1 MELTRRDWLRLSA
14 LGGVAPW
21 IGCGSDGPSWPPPGE
36 PSVASLGR
44 GTRAELDDAELELV
58 AGRVPSDMEGFVFI
72 VGGVPYGDG
81 TPLFT
86 GDAQVLRLRFEGG
99 RVRLKSRMLRTDDYL
114 LDQAATGDLAFRN
127 LGMLRMS
134 THLGARDFCNTALV
148 PSPGGRLLATYDA
161 GRPWEIDPET
171 LDVVT
176 PVGLHASWRP
186 MFPPISPG
194 LGLFP
199 VHMASAHP
207 VWDPDDGIAYLP
219 NWAPP
224 LEGLDTE
231 TFTQLLTWDG
241 ASEPVATELVD
252 RDGAPAIV
260 EQSLH
265 QIHTTRRF
273 VVLSDGAFSIE
284 PEQMTGADVTR
295 AQRPTSVF
303 WIVPKAELTG
313 GTATATRVEIPVE
326 SAHFMIERDDSADR
340 ITVALMHQ
348 NSADPSEWVRA
359 NDTLHHGGSAPPAQL
374 VGLPTA
380 PSDLAIQGRYTIDP
394 TTGEVVDSVVL
405 QDERLWGLTL
415 WSRDERDPAR
425 PLGDSLWVTLG
436 FDPNALTTRITEAYA
451 DHPHRV
457 VPLTELPT
465 TAIAPRLLRIDQSGS
480 MTITDD
486 ATLPLGWLPMS
497 PTFVP
502 RRGGSPGEGY
512 LVLLALGPVEDE
524 VWILDGGD
532 LGRGPIARLRHTG
545 FDVGFSLHTTWLP
558 DLPAPSSGYRVD
570 RREDYG
576 AALPALRDDARALAT
591 EVLGLA

>member
-14 LGGVAPW
+14 LGGLGPFL
-21 IGCGSDGPSWPPPGE
+21 GCGSESPSWPAPGD
-36 PSVASLGR
+36 PSVASLGQ
-44 GTRAELDDAELELV
+44 GTRAELDDADLELV
-58 AGRVPSDMEGFVFI
+58 AGEVPNDMEGFVFVI
-72 VGGVPYGDG
+72 GGVPYGDG

-86 GDAQVLRLRFEGG
+86 GDAQVLRLRFDGG
-99 RVRLKSRMLRTDDYL
+99 RARLKSRLLQTDDYL
-114 LDQAATGDLAFRN
+114 LDQAASGDLAFRN

-134 THLGARDFCNTALV
+134 TQLGARDFCNTALV
-148 PSPGGRLLATYDA
+148 ASPSGRLLATYDA

-171 LDVVT
+171 LEVIT
-176 PVGLHASWRP
+176 PVGLHSSWRP

-194 LGLFP
+194 LDLFP

-207 VWDPDDGIAYLP
+207 VWDPDDELAYLP

-241 ASEPVATELVD
+241 ASEPIATALVD
-252 RDGAPAIV
+252 RGGEPAVV

-265 QIHTTRRF
+265 QIHTTRRY

-295 AQRPTSVF
+295 PQRPTSVL

-326 SAHFMIERDDSADR
+326 SAHFMIERDDTGDR

-348 NSADPSEWVRA
+348 NSADPSEWIRA
-359 NDTLHHGGSAPPAQL
+359 NDQLHHDGSAPPAHL

-380 PSDLAIQGRYTIDP
+380 PADLAIQGRYVIDVA
-394 TTGEVVDSVVL
+394 TGEVADAVIL
-405 QDERLWGLTL
+405 EDERLWGLTL

-425 PLGDSLWVTLG
+425 SLGDSLWVTLG
-436 FDPNALTTRITEAYA
+436 FDPNALTTRITDAYA
-451 DHPHRV
+451 DHPHRL
-457 VPLTELPT
+457 VPLAELPT
-465 TAIAPRLLRIDQSGS
+465 TPIAPRLLRIDQSGP
-480 MTITDD
+480 MAITDD

-502 RRGGSPGEGY
+502 RRGAGPGEGY
-512 LVLLALGPVEDE
+512 LVLLALGPTDDE
-524 VWILDGGD
+524 VWILDAGD
-532 LGRGPIARLRHTG
+532 LSRGPLARLRHDQ

-558 DLPAPSSGYRVD
+558 DLPAPTSGYRVD

-576 AALPALRDDARALAT
+576 AALPALRDDARALVI